1 MASLLGGGGGGGG
14 SRASRFIAM
23 SKRTQAIAPAPETAS
38 TALVQATISEG
49 QSGEQHEAAAGAV
62 PTGGRT
68 RETAGQR
75 YAAPPAQD

>member
-1 MASLLGGGGGGGG
+1 MHALARLQTLRCVLLLLL
-14 SRASRFIAM
+14 AW
-23 SKRTQAIAPAPETAS
+23 P
-38 TALVQATISEG
+38 ATISEG